1 MIEDNEV
8 LEAYENITG
17 LRVRDMNENEK
28 QGILYS
34 ESDYPLGSKEVL
46 GYKMAVDA
54 CGGIYNFELLPEF
67 LRNHVDWTAV
77 YDEIITKWTFTHGI
91 YNNRYF
97 VFWKDM

>member
-1 MIEDNEV
+1 MTEDNEV

-54 CGGIYNFELLPEF
+54 CGGIYNFEKLLPLMNVTF
-67 LRNHVDWTAV
+67 VHNGQLTIVPFPFKYLREYVKGF
-77 YDEIITKWTFTHGI
+77 IS
-91 YNNRYF
+91 
-97 VFWKDM
+97 